1 MRLGEALHHAVTGV
15 VGGLLGAFSP
25 KAALQYR
32 HGRAVLLSYA
42 AATRKGPNA
51 RWNPRDIHPDLMNMR
66 DRRLVQARARD
77 LVRNNPNVAGALEKI
92 SNNVV
97 HTGIIPQ
104 AQLRD
109 NTGKRDKSASQRVE
123 DDFSRWA
130 DAVNLWELQELH
142 CRHMWTDGGYL
153 AHFFLDRSLLRRG
166 LVPLGVELLEYDQ
179 LDRKTHGHLA
189 NGNVARWGTEYD
201 ADGHPVAR
209 HIIPCN
215 PGDDILPGM
224 AETLRIPAAWIPLIM
239 RRTRINQTVPVSW
252 MAAAIMTMHN
262 FSEYQTSEQI
272 AARLASAFGVFV
284 TLPPEGAGNDLNG
297 NPIGT
302 IGTIAGGKNTEGKII
317 SGREFIGSGRID
329 VIPNGGKIE
338 VAQYD
343 RPGVTYEPYSQVTLR
358 SGSTVFGMS
367 AEAFSNDYSDAS
379 YSSVRQAVLEE
390 RRSYRVQQQ
399 FLVRRFMSPAWDMW
413 CDMRTLFGLGAEGQ
427 SIPVRWQTPGW
438 EWVDPTKDAQSAE
451 KRLALG
457 LDDRHSLCAERGRD
471 FDDVLEM
478 LAEEAEAMRGKSLN
492 PQPWNKVGGN
502 GDPAALPPGDDSIP
516 DDDDDTRSA
525 RKE

>member
-224 AETLRIPAAWIPLIM
+224 AERRVAQVVGQGNRLDQVFIDAQGPSNGAPQLRDLQRM
-239 RRTRINQTVPVSW
+239 RETR
-252 MAAAIMTMHN
+252 A
-262 FSEYQTSEQI
+262 EQVALVI
-272 AARLASAFGVFV
+272 QENLRLVDQ
-284 TLPPEGAGNDLNG
+284 PPEGRGMHDAVAVALVVGARGRHGLGVAAPTRARRVAGVGRQGIHGQIRFQRLCSKRKQLSIKEHSRRRS
-297 NPIGT
+297 PR
-302 IGTIAGGKNTEGKII
+302 APAHRARGG
-317 SGREFIGSGRID
+317 R
-329 VIPNGGKIE
+329 
-338 VAQYD
+338 
-343 RPGVTYEPYSQVTLR
+343 RPGP
-358 SGSTVFGMS
+358 G
-367 AEAFSNDYSDAS
+367 
-379 YSSVRQAVLEE
+379 
-390 RRSYRVQQQ
+390 RR
-399 FLVRRFMSPAWDMW
+399 
-413 CDMRTLFGLGAEGQ
+413 
-427 SIPVRWQTPGW
+427 
-438 EWVDPTKDAQSAE
+438 
-451 KRLALG
+451 
-457 LDDRHSLCAERGRD
+457 
-471 FDDVLEM
+471 
-478 LAEEAEAMRGKSLN
+478 
-492 PQPWNKVGGN
+492 
-502 GDPAALPPGDDSIP
+502 
-516 DDDDDTRSA
+516 
-525 RKE
+525 